1 MATSGLIEDNGP
13 LMSRKEA
20 ARYLTERGLQTA
32 PQTLA
37 RKFCEGTGPLCS
49 SLGRRA
55 MYYRKDLD
63 DWFAERLA
71 SPRKSSSVPRRPVT
85 TRQVIAQA

>member
-1 MATSGLIEDNGP
+1 MVKIGVVEEYGS

-49 SLGRRA
+49 TLGRRA

-63 DWFAERLA
+63 EWFAEQLA
-71 SPRKSSSVPRRPVT
+71 LPRKSSSVPRRPVT
-85 TRQVIAQA
+85 ARQTIAPA

>member
-1 MATSGLIEDNGP
+1 MGVVEDNGT

-20 ARYLTERGLQTA
+20 ARYLSERGLQTA

-49 SLGRRA
+49 TLGRRA

-63 DWFAERLA
+63 DWFAEQLA
-71 SPRKSSSVPRRPVT
+71 LPRKSSSVPRRPVT
-85 TRQVIAQA
+85 TRSAIAQA

>member
-1 MATSGLIEDNGP
+1 MDMSFLREGLGP

-20 ARYLTERGLQTA
+20 ARYLSERGLQTA

-37 RKFCEGTGPLCS
+37 RKFCDGTGPLCS

-55 MYYRKDLD
+55 MYYRKHLD
-63 DWFAERLA
+63 EWFAAPL
-71 SPRKSSSVPRRPVT
+71 SPPRRSFSAP
-85 TRQVIAQA
+85 R

>member
-1 MATSGLIEDNGP
+1 MDTRSSSEALGS

-37 RKFCEGTGPLCS
+37 RKFCEGTGPLCA

-63 DWFAERLA
+63 DWFAEQLA
-71 SPRKSSSVPRRPVT
+71 APRKSSSVPRRPVT
-85 TRQVIAQA
+85 ARQIIARA

>member
-1 MATSGLIEDNGP
+1 MVAMGVIEGNGP

-20 ARYLTERGLQTA
+20 ARYLSERGLQTA

-63 DWFAERLA
+63 DWFAEQLTL
-71 SPRKSSSVPRRPVT
+71 PRKSSSVPRRPVT
-85 TRQVIAQA
+85 TRAVSA